1 MYNDRVLR
9 GNTYAILKNA
19 NRNID
24 TNIKPPTLPQK
35 IEIYKEVYILFRKSI
50 SCNKIKTYRHLEL
63 SMEDNTYPY
72 KLRNMSKYLPI
83 KYPLLILKHKLIFTL
98 IDHKTDF
105 LFQKKMVQINRHKFQ
120 KTIQIFLISKE
131 KSNLFAKFS

>member
-50 SCNKIKTYRHLEL
+50 Y
-63 SMEDNTYPY
+63 
-72 KLRNMSKYLPI
+72 
-83 KYPLLILKHKLIFTL
+83 LLIISYLCFFKLIH
-98 IDHKTDF
+98 IDLK
-105 LFQKKMVQINRHKFQ
+105 
-120 KTIQIFLISKE
+120 
-131 KSNLFAKFS
+131 

>member
-35 IEIYKEVYILFRKSI
+35 IEIYKEKVNI
-50 SCNKIKTYRHLEL
+50 
-63 SMEDNTYPY
+63 
-72 KLRNMSKYLPI
+72 
-83 KYPLLILKHKLIFTL
+83 
-98 IDHKTDF
+98 
-105 LFQKKMVQINRHKFQ
+105 V
-120 KTIQIFLISKE
+120 
-131 KSNLFAKFS
+131 